1 MTKDEYKNITNIT
14 WTAKGKIAKVQKTDG
29 SFAEYRYDGMNNR
42 IFAHVYTP
50 ASTGAGASTP
60 ENTRITHYVRDAS
73 GNVLGLYE
81 EKELSEFSI
90 YGSSRAGTSGKTTKF
105 AQTLGTK
112 KYEFSNHLG
121 NVLAV
126 VSDNK
131 FKESSGNYA
140 AHIISERD
148 YYAFG
153 KTMQGRNFQS
163 TAYCYGFNGKEN
175 FVPSP
180 LRLSEKSF

>member
-1 MTKDEYKNITNIT
+1 MT

-50 ASTGAGASTP
+50 ES
-60 ENTRITHYVRDAS
+60 TRITHYVRDAS
-73 GNVLGLYE
+73 DNILGLYE
-81 EKELSEFSI
+81 ENELSEFSI
-90 YGSSRAGTSGKTTKF
+90 YGSNRAGTSGKTAKF

-180 LRLSEKSF
+180 LRLSEKSFLKN